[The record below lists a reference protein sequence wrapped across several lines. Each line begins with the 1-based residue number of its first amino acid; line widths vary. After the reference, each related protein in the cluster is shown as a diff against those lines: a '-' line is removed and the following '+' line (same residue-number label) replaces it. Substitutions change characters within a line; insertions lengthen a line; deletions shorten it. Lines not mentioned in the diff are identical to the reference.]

1 MGFFSKTNADGSP
14 ITCALCNKPVGLNR
28 YAIGKTASGKT
39 LWKCPDCA
47 RKGGFLKIVGEK
59 AYLCDKDGNEF
70 DDQNEE
76 IRVKCDTCGHGYCYN
91 QAAVAQNQRNA
102 NAAVRSSTLAVMN
115 SLGGTQIGTHANM
128 AQADRALDKIVD
140 FYKCPK
146 CNSRSIRKLSKEEFE
161 REKTAQSSTA
171 PAASAADELKKF
183 KELLDMGV
191 ITQEEFDAKKKQLLG
206 L

>member
-47 RKGGFLKIVGEK
+47 RKGGYLKIVGEK
-59 AYLCDKDGNEF
+59 AYLCDKDGNVFE
-70 DDQNEE
+70 DQNEE
-76 IRVKCDTCGHGYCYN
+76 IRVKCDTCGHVYCYN
-91 QAAVAQNQRNA
+91 QADVAENQRNA
-102 NAAVRSSTLAVMN
+102 NAAVRSSALSVMN
-115 SLGGTQIGTHANM
+115 ALGGTQYGTHANM
-128 AQADRALDKIVD
+128 ADADRAMDKIVD
-140 FYKCPK
+140 FSKCPK
-146 CNSRSIRKLSKEEFE
+146 CNSRNIRKLSKEEFE
-161 REKTAQSSTA
+161 REKTAKSYA
-171 PAASAADELKKF
+171 PSAASAADELKKF

-191 ITQEEFDAKKKQLLG
+191 ISQAEFDAKKKQLLG